1 MAETERMRGLLQQLL
16 QRNQQLQAALESR
29 IVIEQAKG
37 ILSARLD
44 VPVTEAFLLLRAG
57 SRRNR
62 IKIRELAERV
72 VEVRGVPPE
81 IEETLDRL
89 PTPAEDAELRVAR
102 QRGAIRVAE
111 NEAYFRALNEQI
123 VRDISGGESTR
134 HGFLCECGA
143 EDCIEALSLTREE
156 YERVRADADRFVIAP
171 GHELPEVERVVERN
185 ERFHVIEK
193 LGAAAMVAEETDP
206 RS

>member
-37 ILSARLD
+37 ILAARLD
-44 VPVTEAFLLLRAG
+44 IPVTEAFLVLRAG

-62 IKIRELAERV
+62 LRIGDLAQRV
-72 VEVRGVPPE
+72 VDARGLPPE
-81 IEETLDRL
+81 IEEALTGL
-89 PTPAEDAELRVAR
+89 PTPAEDAELRIAR

-111 NEAYFRALNEQI
+111 NESYFRALNEQI
-123 VRDISGGESTR
+123 VRDIGEDPAAR

-143 EDCIEALSLTREE
+143 EDCIEAISLTREE
-156 YERVRADADRFVIAP
+156 YESIRANPDHFAIA
-171 GHELPEVERVVERN
+171 
-185 ERFHVIEK
+185 
-193 LGAAAMVAEETDP
+193 
-206 RS
+206 

>member
-1 MAETERMRGLLQQLL
+1 MPESERMRALLQQLL
-16 QRNQQLQAALESR
+16 QRNQQLQAALDSR

-37 ILSARLD
+37 MLAARLD
-44 VPVTEAFLLLRAG
+44 IPVTEAFLLLRAA

-62 IKIRELAERV
+62 MKIGELAERV
-72 VEVRGVPPE
+72 VAARGVPPE
-81 IEETLDRL
+81 IEEALEGL
-89 PTPAEDAELRVAR
+89 PVPTEESDLRIAR

-123 VRDISGGESTR
+123 VRDIGGDPAVR

-143 EDCIEALSLTREE
+143 EDCIEAISLTREE
-156 YERVRADADRFVIAP
+156 YERVRADAEKFVIAP
-171 GHELPEVERVVERN
+171 GHQLPEVERVVEQN
-185 ERFHVIEK
+185 ERSHVIEK
-193 LGAAAMVAEETDP
+193 VGAAAMVAEETDP